1 MYARFQRYRAS
12 YLTPMWA
19 SSWKRLGN
27 EVNGQDFN
35 NKYLK
40 KSLYC
45 MAAKINTEF
54 ANNPE
59 FDENVKEFAR
69 KFDMKITNLKGSMEI
84 AEQSYFAARNYITG
98 ESV

>member
-1 MYARFQRYRAS
+1 
-12 YLTPMWA
+12 
-19 SSWKRLGN
+19 
-27 EVNGQDFN
+27 
-35 NKYLK
+35 
-40 KSLYC
+40 